1 LFYDPKNQKDFED
14 VEMICGTISENEK
27 DELLTISDTEDAARN
42 PRNLQLLHNGIH
54 WFQNRQRIA
63 YFRKKNL
70 PRLITLFQ

>member
-14 VEMICGTISENEK
+14 VEMICGTISENEM

-54 WFQNRQRIA
+54 RGSRIA
-63 YFRKKNL
+63 SESHTSGR
-70 PRLITLFQ
+70 RTSRV